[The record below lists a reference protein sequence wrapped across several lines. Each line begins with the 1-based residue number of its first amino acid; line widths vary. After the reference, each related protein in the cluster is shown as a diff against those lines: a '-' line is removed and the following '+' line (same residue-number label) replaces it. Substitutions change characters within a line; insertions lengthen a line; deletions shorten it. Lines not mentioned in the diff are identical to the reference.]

1 MLGCERTREA
11 VVIDPLKEN
20 TGRYLAVAAYF
31 GLRLKYVLDTHT
43 HADHRSGIWDLA
55 ELAEA
60 KVVMERHAPAPHVD
74 VHVEHGDVIEVGDL
88 RFKVIFTPGHTP
100 DGIGLYVEGRVFTG
114 DTLLIGGTGRADL
127 FGGDPGAQYDAIT
140 KMLFALPDDTLVFP
154 AHDYRGNHHST
165 IGREKASNPRVAGR
179 SREQYINVMSNLGL
193 PLPDKVQ
200 ESLQAN
206 QSAIDDDSIKFPDVA
221 RLASIKQVT
230 VTELQDRISR
240 DNPPLILDV
249 REEDEYLGELGHIH
263 SSLLIPLRTLP
274 SKAGELAAR
283 KSDEIVVVCR
293 SGVRSSTAATIL
305 TALGFEKAG
314 NLKGGMLEWNEAHFP
329 VER

>member
-1 MLGCERTREA
+1 
-11 VVIDPLKEN
+11 
-20 TGRYLAVAAYF
+20 
-31 GLRLKYVLDTHT
+31 
-43 HADHRSGIWDLA
+43 
-55 ELAEA
+55 
-60 KVVMERHAPAPHVD
+60 
-74 VHVEHGDVIEVGDL
+74 
-88 RFKVIFTPGHTP
+88 
-100 DGIGLYVEGRVFTG
+100 
-114 DTLLIGGTGRADL
+114 
-127 FGGDPGAQYDAIT
+127 
-140 KMLFALPDDTLVFP
+140 
-154 AHDYRGNHHST
+154 
-165 IGREKASNPRVAGR
+165 
-179 SREQYINVMSNLGL
+179 MSNLGL

-249 REEDEYLGELGHIH
+249 REEDEYGGELGHIH